1 MEIIFKYFC
10 STQKAKIM
18 HLALP
23 QKTMTKENL
32 AKWLTENSIESK
44 VHEEKVDYTKEEIA
58 AFEHDSSVASRA
70 IDRLQDLLDS
80 FKSAVNDGNLEPK
93 DFTVPE
99 TKGLKV
105 LKANREFADGQIEIG
120 HRIIPTD
127 LYGIP
132 CSSNGKI
139 CFFDIE
145 ANHFEQHDYKMNP
158 FQQEKYGAP
167 LFTEEEPLV

>member
-1 MEIIFKYFC
+1 
-10 STQKAKIM
+10 M

-23 QKTMTKENL
+23 TKTMTKENL
-32 AKWLTENSIESK
+32 AQWITENSIEQKS
-44 VHEEKVDYTKEEIA
+44 HEEHVEYTAEEIA
-58 AFEHDSSVASRA
+58 AFEHESSLASRA
-70 IDRLQDLLDS
+70 IDRLTDLLDS
-80 FKSAVNDGNLEPK
+80 FKQCVNEGNLEPR

-120 HRIIPTD
+120 YRVIPTQ

-132 CSSNGKI
+132 HGATSKI

-145 ANHFEQHDYKMNP
+145 SGHWEQYDYKMNP
-158 FQQEKYGAP
+158 FQMEKYGSP
-167 LFTEEEPLV
+167 LFKDEESLLG